1 MKIRPLLFLIIAA
14 CFFLSCSKNKD
25 NVIPSELR
33 LEINT
38 SSIYADLMD
47 ELVVTVFDKENKNV
61 TEISRIFIDDNLI
74 SGNRFKT
81 AELKTFVVKASVNG
95 KETESKKFKTT
106 RHEVNNFSKKI
117 IMEEF
122 AGTWCSFC
130 TRFTYLIDT
139 MVRSNSKIIPVQVH
153 SGDLLEYKHVQAMR
167 NKFGVGSFPFGYL
180 NRGQIWDESVAMVTG
195 LLNKNSKLGLA
206 INSTINNN
214 IINASVKVKF
224 DVTTSERLS
233 IVVLL
238 LEDSLVYP
246 QANFYNNT
254 INSPFYG
261 LGDPI
266 QDYRHNNTLRLA
278 ATDIF
283 GDRIPVEFQNKNET
297 WEKNY
302 SFNAASFNINHCKIV
317 AYVQYTE
324 NNVSRWGVLNAQIV
338 KAGSHS
344 GFD

>member
-1 MKIRPLLFLIIAA
+1 MKTSSLFLLMISAGL
-14 CFFLSCSKNKD
+14 FLSCSKNQD
-25 NVIPSELR
+25 SVIPAELR
-33 LEINT
+33 LEINS

-47 ELVVTVFDKENKNV
+47 ELVVTVFDNANNNV
-61 TEISRIFIDDNLI
+61 TDQSRIFIDNNII

-81 AELKTFVVKASVNG
+81 AEVKTFTIKAVLNE
-95 KETESKKFKTT
+95 KETESKKFKAT
-106 RHEVNNFSKKI
+106 RHTVNNFSKKI

-122 AGTWCSFC
+122 AGSWCSFC
-130 TRFTYLIDT
+130 TRFSYLIDT
-139 MVRSNSKIIPVQVH
+139 MVRSDNRIIPVQVH
-153 SGDLLEYKHVQAMR
+153 SGDLLEFRDVQLMR
-167 NKFGVGSFPFGYL
+167 KKFGTGSFPFGYL
-180 NRGQIWDESVAMVTG
+180 NRGQIWDESASMVWE

-206 INSTINNN
+206 ISSTIYNKT
-214 IINASVKVKF
+214 IDARVKVKF
-224 DVTTSERLS
+224 DVTTSEKLNV
-233 IVVLL
+233 VVLL
-238 LEDSLVYP
+238 VEDSLVYP
-246 QANFYNNT
+246 QANFYNYT
-254 INSPFYG
+254 YDSPFYG
-261 LGDPI
+261 MGDPI
-266 QDYRHNNTLRLA
+266 TEYKHNNTLRLA

-302 SFNAASFNINHCKIV
+302 SFNAASFNLNHCKIV